1 MIRVE
6 KAAVLG
12 AGTMGAQI
20 AAHLANARIPTLL
33 LDIVPREEV
42 SEARPL
48 GRATEAHDAK
58 SGTLPDGRA
67 SAPSRSDAKTEDRNA
82 IARAGFEAARKAKPA
97 AFFTSELASL
107 VTVGNFDDD
116 LAKLK
121 ACDLIIE
128 AVVEN
133 LEIKRSLYEKI
144 EQHRRPG
151 SVVASNTSGIPLKQ
165 LAEGRSEDF
174 RANFLG
180 MHFFNPP
187 RYMHLVELIRTEWT
201 KPEVSCSMF
210 GFLDER
216 LGKGVVVAKDRPNF
230 IANRVGTFGALVTIR
245 AMLDDGYSIEEID
258 KITGPAAGRPKT
270 ATFRTFDLVGLD
282 VFAHVVKNLHEN
294 LPDDPDRE
302 MFVMPDF
309 IAGMIERKLL
319 GNKTKAGFYR
329 KQKGETDKREIWALD
344 PATLDYKPAEKV
356 KLPSLEMAKN
366 IEDTAERIKTLAWS
380 KDRAGAFLWKTLS
393 RTLCY
398 AADRIP
404 EIADTVVE
412 IDRAMQ
418 WGFNWELG
426 PFGVWDAIGVEKSV
440 AKLEEEGRTV
450 PANVQKML
458 DAGAKSFYKQEN
470 GQRFYFDF
478 PSAQYVPAAE
488 PPGTIILKSL
498 KDRGTGVPPL
508 NHAQDARATT
518 AVIKKNS
525 GASLIDLGDGV
536 ACLEFHS
543 KMNSI
548 GGDTLEMLK
557 SALNEVEKN
566 FVGLVVGNQGQN
578 FSVGANLMLM
588 LMEAQDENWEELDLI
603 GRYFQQSV
611 MSLRYSPKP
620 VVVAP
625 FQMVFGGGC
634 EMVLHADRVRA
645 SAETYIGLVEVG
657 VGIIPAGCGTKEM
670 LVRALDSIPHDMKD
684 ADPFPFVKRAFE
696 TIALAKVATS
706 AEEARGFGFLSADD
720 TVSMNRDRL
729 IADAKKEVL
738 ALAAS
743 GYVQPQQ
750 RTDILALGNPA
761 LATLK
766 LGVHMMKRAGYIS
779 DHDALIGEKLARILT
794 GGDLNHATQV
804 SEQYLLDL
812 EREAFLSL
820 IGTRKSQDRI
830 AHMLKT
836 GKPLRN

>member
-1 MIRVE
+1 MITVK

-20 AAHLANARIPTLL
+20 AAHLANAGIPTLL
-33 LDIVPREEV
+33 LDIVPRELIADEQDKG
-42 SEARPL
+42 L
-48 GRATEAHDAK
+48 
-58 SGTLPDGRA
+58 TLESPA
-67 SAPSRSDAKTEDRNA
+67 VRNR
-82 IARAGFEAARKAKPA
+82 IARAGYESAKKGKPA
-97 AFFTSELASL
+97 AFFTADLAAL
-107 VTVGNFDDD
+107 VSVGNLDDD

-121 ACDLIIE
+121 DCDLIVE

-133 LEIKRSLYEKI
+133 LQIKQSLYEKV

-151 SVVASNTSGIPLKQ
+151 SVVASNTSGIPLSQ
-165 LAEGRSEDF
+165 LAAGRSEDF
-174 RANFLG
+174 RAHFLG

-230 IANRVGTFGALVTIR
+230 IANRIGTFGALVTIHT
-245 AMLDDGYSIEEID
+245 MLEDGFSIEEVD
-258 KITGPAAGRPKT
+258 KITGPAVGRPKT

-282 VFAHVVKNLHEN
+282 VLAHVVKNLNEN
-294 LPDDPDRE
+294 LPEDPE
-302 MFVMPDF
+302 HAMFVMPEF
-309 IAGMIERKLL
+309 VAKMLERGLL
-319 GNKTKAGFYR
+319 GNKTKAGFYKR
-329 KQKGETDKREIWALD
+329 QKGESDKREIL
-344 PATLDYKPAEKV
+344 TLDTATFDYRPAQKV
-356 KLPSLEMAKN
+356 KLPSLEMVKN
-366 IEDTAERIKTLAWS
+366 IEDTAERIKTLVWS
-380 KDRAGAFLWKTLS
+380 KDRAGAFLWKTFA

-412 IDRAMQ
+412 VDRAMQ

-426 PFGVWDAIGVEKSV
+426 PFEAWDAIGVEKSV
-440 AKLEEEGRTV
+440 AKLKEEGKSV

-458 DAGAKSFYKQEN
+458 ASGAKSFYKQEN

-478 PSAQYVPAAE
+478 PSTKYVPAVD

-518 AVIKKNS
+518 RVIRKNS

-557 SALNEVEKN
+557 IALTEVEKN
-566 FVGLVVGNQGQN
+566 FLGLVVGNQGTN

-588 LMEAQDENWEELDLI
+588 LMEAQDENWEELDMI
-603 GRYFQQSV
+603 GRFFQQSV

-625 FQMVFGGGC
+625 FQLVFGGGC

-670 LVRALDSIPHDMKD
+670 LVRALDSIPRDVKD

-706 AEEARGFGFLSADD
+706 AEEARSFGFLSTDD
-720 TVSMNRDRL
+720 SISMNRDRL

-738 ALAAS
+738 SLAAS

-750 RTDILALGNPA
+750 RTDILALGMPA

-794 GGDLNHATQV
+794 GGDLNHQTRV

-820 IGTRKSQDRI
+820 IGTRKTQDRI

>member
-1 MIRVE
+1 MKTVK

-12 AGTMGAQI
+12 AGTMGSQI

-33 LDIVPREEV
+33 LDIAPRELTADEQ
-42 SEARPL
+42 
-48 GRATEAHDAK
+48 AK
-58 SGTLPDGRA
+58 GLTLESPGV
-67 SAPSRSDAKTEDRNA
+67 RNR
-82 IARAGFEAARKAKPA
+82 IARGGLEAAKKAKPA
-97 AFFTSELASL
+97 AFFTSDLSSL
-107 VTVGNFDDD
+107 ITIGNFDDD
-116 LAKLK
+116 LPKLK
-121 ACDLIIE
+121 DCDLIIE

-133 LEIKRSLYEKI
+133 LEIKRSLYERV
-144 EQHRRPG
+144 EQYRRPG
-151 SVVASNTSGIPLKQ
+151 SVLASNTSGIPLKQ
-165 LAEGRSEDF
+165 LAEGRPEDF
-174 RANFLG
+174 REHFLG
-180 MHFFNPP
+180 LHFFNPP
-187 RYMHLVELIRTEWT
+187 RYMHLVEIIRTEWT

-230 IANRVGTFGALVTIR
+230 IANRIGTFGALVTIR
-245 AMLDDGYSIEEID
+245 TMLEDGYSIEEVD

-294 LPDDPDRE
+294 LPDDPERE
-302 MFVMPDF
+302 MFVMPEF
-309 IAGMIERKLL
+309 VTKMIEKGLL
-319 GNKTKAGFYR
+319 GNKTKAGFYQR
-329 KQKGETDKREIWALD
+329 KKSDGDKREIWTLD
-344 PATLDYKPAEKV
+344 NATLDYRPSQKV

-366 IEDTAERIKTLAWS
+366 IEDTRERLKTLVWA
-380 KDRAGAFLWKTLS
+380 KDRVGAFLWKTLA

-398 AADRIP
+398 TADRIP

-412 IDRAMQ
+412 IDRAMR

-426 PFGVWDAIGVEKSV
+426 PFEVWDAIGVEKSV
-440 AKLEEEGRTV
+440 AKLKEEGSTV
-450 PANVQKML
+450 PPNVQSMI
-458 DAGAKSFYKQEN
+458 DAGVKSFYRKKD
-470 GQRFYFDF
+470 GKHFYYDF
-478 PSAQYVPAAE
+478 ASEEYRPLAD
-488 PPGTIILKSL
+488 PPGTINLKSL
-498 KDRGTGVPPL
+498 KDRTDV
-508 NHAQDARATT
+508 
-518 AVIKKNS
+518 VKKNS

-557 SALNEVEKN
+557 VALNEVEKN

-588 LMEAQDENWEELDLI
+588 LMEAQDENWEELDMI
-603 GRYFQQSV
+603 GRFFQQSV

-645 SAETYIGLVEVG
+645 AAETYIGLVEVG

-670 LVRALDSIPHDMKD
+670 LVRALDSIPANMKD

-706 AEEARGFGFLSADD
+706 AEEARAFGFLRDEDSI
-720 TVSMNRDRL
+720 SMNPDRL

-766 LGVHMMKRAGYIS
+766 LGVHLMKRAGYIS
-779 DHDALIGEKLARILT
+779 EHDALIGEKLARILT
-794 GGDLNHATQV
+794 GGDLNHATRV

-820 IGTRKSQDRI
+820 IGTRKTQERI

>member
-1 MIRVE
+1 MITV
-6 KAAVLG
+6 KTAAVLG

-33 LDIVPREEV
+33 FDIAPRELTADEQ
-42 SEARPL
+42 AQGL
-48 GRATEAHDAK
+48 
-58 SGTLPDGRA
+58 TLA
-67 SAPSRSDAKTEDRNA
+67 SAAVRNR
-82 IARAGFEAARKAKPA
+82 IARGGLEAAKKAKPA
-97 AFFTSELASL
+97 AFFTSDLTSL
-107 VTVGNFDDD
+107 VTIGNLEDD
-116 LAKLK
+116 LPKLQDY
-121 ACDLIIE
+121 DLIIE

-133 LEIKRSLYEKI
+133 LEIKRSLYERV
-144 EQHRRPG
+144 EQYRKPG
-151 SVVASNTSGIPLKQ
+151 SVIASNTSGIPLRQ

-174 RANFLG
+174 RAHFLG
-180 MHFFNPP
+180 MHFFNPL

-230 IANRVGTFGALVTIR
+230 IANRIGTFGALVTMR
-245 AMLDDGYSIEEID
+245 TMLDDGYSIEEVD
-258 KITGPAAGRPKT
+258 KITGPAVGRPKT

-282 VFAHVVKNLHEN
+282 VFAHVVRNLHEN
-294 LPDDPDRE
+294 LPDDPERE

-309 IAGMIERKLL
+309 VTKMIEKGWL
-319 GNKTKAGFYR
+319 GNKTKAGFYQR
-329 KQKGETDKREIWALD
+329 KKSDGDKREIWTLNS
-344 PATLDYKPAEKV
+344 ATLDYRPSQKV

-366 IEDTAERIKTLAWS
+366 VDDTRERLKTLAWS
-380 KDRAGAFLWKTLS
+380 KDRVGAFLWKTLS

-412 IDRAMQ
+412 IDRAMR

-426 PFGVWDAIGVEKSV
+426 PFEVWDAIGVEKSV
-440 AKLEEEGRTV
+440 ATLEAEGRNI
-450 PANVQKML
+450 PSNVRSMI
-458 DAGAKSFYKQEN
+458 DAGVKSFYRKKD
-470 GQRFYFDF
+470 GQHFYYDF
-478 PSAQYVPAAE
+478 ASEEYRPLAD
-488 PPGTIILKSL
+488 PPGTINLKSL
-498 KDRGTGVPPL
+498 KDRTGV
-508 NHAQDARATT
+508 
-518 AVIKKNS
+518 VKKNS

-536 ACLEFHS
+536 AGLEFHS

-557 SALNEVEKN
+557 VALNEVEKN

-588 LMEAQDENWEELDLI
+588 LMEAQDENWEELDMI
-603 GRYFQQSV
+603 GRFFQQSV

-670 LVRALDSIPHDMKD
+670 LVRALDSIPADMKE

-706 AEEARGFGFLSADD
+706 AEEARGFGFLREEDSI
-720 TVSMNRDRL
+720 SMNPDRL

-743 GYVQPQQ
+743 GYVQPQP

-766 LGVHMMKRAGYIS
+766 LGVHLMKRAGYIS

-794 GGDLNHATQV
+794 GGDLNHATRV

-820 IGTRKSQDRI
+820 IGTRKTQERI